1 MKLLKKLVLGS
12 MVAALSVT
20 GLSATKFQLPKSI
33 PVRGRASS
41 QSFTLNMATAR
52 RLLEVG
58 QVIGANKF
66 EKCLVNSIV
75 NLNQARLQKAMK
87 EGAEK
92 TSKAQP
98 ESIKLKPLPEGTS
111 NPAFKH
117 YCNKAKE
124 VLQAREDRKGR
135 IFWRKLL
142 RLNKVFDEETLQ
154 ENSLADLIDVER
166 LYPSR
171 EIFVRT
177 KKYCPYNYCY
187 VPKIYDLPLE
197 DNTTIGDTS
206 NLKKLIISLA
216 EDYGVLTIGIRGG
229 IIHLVDINPKL
240 ELCKI
245 ETDTTKEIWSL
256 NTLEGMCRDLGSL
269 RVYYLEK
276 LEK

>member
-12 MVAALSVT
+12 MVI
-20 GLSATKFQLPKSI
+20 GLSATSLGAMETSFPKSI

-58 QVIGANKF
+58 QAIGANKF

-92 TSKAQP
+92 TSKATH

-124 VLQAREDRKGR
+124 VLESAEKTFHREKY
-135 IFWRKLL
+135 
-142 RLNKVFDEETLQ
+142 TL
-154 ENSLADLIDVER
+154 
-166 LYPSR
+166 
-171 EIFVRT
+171 
-177 KKYCPYNYCY
+177 
-187 VPKIYDLPLE
+187 
-197 DNTTIGDTS
+197 
-206 NLKKLIISLA
+206 
-216 EDYGVLTIGIRGG
+216 
-229 IIHLVDINPKL
+229 
-240 ELCKI
+240 
-245 ETDTTKEIWSL
+245 
-256 NTLEGMCRDLGSL
+256 TLS
-269 RVYYLEK
+269 
-276 LEK
+276 